1 MIAPRLLTEAEF
13 KATFSRKMVD
23 LKGREDVVHPGG
35 VIDLAPYLS
44 AAEVSIAPLQLL
56 SDVPP
61 TAVYHSPD
69 RGFDHVLYPC
79 NRANTYMVVVVV
91 PSAGEIHGHYIID
104 LASEYGLRSDA

>member
-1 MIAPRLLTEAEF
+1 MIVPRLLTEAEF
-13 KATFSRKMVD
+13 KATFSSEMVD
-23 LKGREDVVHPGG
+23 IKGREDVVHSDG

-44 AAEVSIAPLQLL
+44 AAAASIAPLQLL

-79 NRANTYMVVVVV
+79 NRSNTYMVVVVV
-91 PSAGEIHGHYIID
+91 PSAGAVHGHYVID
-104 LASEYGLRSDA
+104 LESEFGLRFDA